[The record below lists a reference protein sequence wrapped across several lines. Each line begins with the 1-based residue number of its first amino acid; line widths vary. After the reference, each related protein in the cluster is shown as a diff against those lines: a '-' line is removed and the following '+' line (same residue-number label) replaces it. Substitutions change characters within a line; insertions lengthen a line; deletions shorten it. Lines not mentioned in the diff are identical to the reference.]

1 MLSGSLRPVTPAP
14 GNPGDPGGPEDPGD
28 PLSLDISQLVLAKL
42 DIDQCDVETG
52 AGGPDIKVQPQWSQA
67 HCLVPLW

>member
-42 DIDQCDVETG
+42 DTDQCDVETEKTRNWVTSTVHS
-52 AGGPDIKVQPQWSQA
+52 DFNV
-67 HCLVPLW
+67 